1 LPDPKLGCQPAVAP
15 FWLGAAAMTLTFSFF
30 GFLDSRLLFAMPF
43 SHVDGSSVGRCEVIG
58 YCYLFDR
65 TARDEDFSLS
75 QSFSIDIHQTGA
87 HGDLPT
93 RQRKAAALQKT
104 R

>member
-1 LPDPKLGCQPAVAP
+1 
-15 FWLGAAAMTLTFSFF
+15 
-30 GFLDSRLLFAMPF
+30 
-43 SHVDGSSVGRCEVIG
+43 VDRCEVIG

-75 QSFSIDIHQTGA
+75 RSFSIDIHQTGA
-87 HGDLPT
+87 HCDLPT

>member
-1 LPDPKLGCQPAVAP
+1 VTGRLSTRYAAVSTDLPL
-15 FWLGAAAMTLTFSFF
+15 FF
-30 GFLDSRLLFAMPF
+30 LPTTVLLAFF
-43 SHVDGSSVGRCEVIG
+43 
-58 YCYLFDR
+58 
-65 TARDEDFSLS
+65 
-75 QSFSIDIHQTGA
+75 IDIQSTDA

>member
-1 LPDPKLGCQPAVAP
+1 
-15 FWLGAAAMTLTFSFF
+15 
-30 GFLDSRLLFAMPF
+30 
-43 SHVDGSSVGRCEVIG
+43 VGRREAIG

-65 TARDEDFSLS
+65 TAPGEDFSLP
-75 QSFSIDIHQTGA
+75 QSFSIDIRQAGA